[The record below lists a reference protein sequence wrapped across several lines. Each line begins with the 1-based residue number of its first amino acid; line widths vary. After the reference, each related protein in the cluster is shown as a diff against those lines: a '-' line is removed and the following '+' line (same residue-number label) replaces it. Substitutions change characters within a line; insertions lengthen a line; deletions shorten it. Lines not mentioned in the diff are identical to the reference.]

1 MPPLCWRHQSLIQA
15 LLSVFQSR
23 KQTFTPFFPV
33 SPAKFISS
41 SPEFS
46 FSLTGW
52 GLRIFR
58 VVLVSQFL
66 LTCSLKR
73 MFFPSPHTDDTPSA
87 NLDAVKANRESQ
99 ENKETWLYQ
108 LGEEA
113 RYGYKTSFW
122 SNRVETFDNLTN
134 SVKIAMVGKYGGLTD
149 FYFFVVKALLHAC
162 IACSLK
168 LSIEWIA
175 ASNLEDESAKTAP
188 EAHTKASETL
198 RISVIEM
205 SRSILS
211 WKEANGTEFDEHAT
225 NPVVTFMPKGSRT
238 HMGNTMRL
246 GSRRTLLQTSD
257 CITAKLYQN
266 PEYVDERHRHPYEVN
281 PEVVGDLEKTG
292 LRFVGKDESGQR
304 MEAKKAMHL
313 TERSYLN
320 TQLF

>member
-1 MPPLCWRHQSLIQA
+1 
-15 LLSVFQSR
+15 
-23 KQTFTPFFPV
+23 
-33 SPAKFISS
+33 
-41 SPEFS
+41 
-46 FSLTGW
+46 
-52 GLRIFR
+52 
-58 VVLVSQFL
+58 
-66 LTCSLKR
+66 

-122 SNRVETFDNLTN
+122 SNRAETFDNLTN

-211 WKEANGTEFDEHAT
+211 WKEVNGTEFDEHAT
-225 NPVVTFMPKGSRT
+225 NPVVTFMPK
-238 HMGNTMRL
+238 
-246 GSRRTLLQTSD
+246 
-257 CITAKLYQN
+257 YQN

-304 MEAKKAMHL
+304 MEVCF
-313 TERSYLN
+313 N
-320 TQLF
+320 